1 MTMKAGLSMYL
12 FTLAMPW
19 MFLKAHAGT
28 APTVTGP
35 IPGAAYLSPQQFRVS
50 LSERGYTEEEYFI
63 SGTAAAFTADG
74 PMPPDG
80 RLAVQPGSTA
90 PYTTRIVVRRPAD
103 PKKFNGTV
111 VVEWLNISGGTDAA
125 PEFAFLHRDIVRE
138 GYAWVG
144 VSAQQGGLQSI
155 PGMPPGMAKPVKAA
169 NPARYQ
175 SITHPGDAY
184 SFDIFSQAGAVVRT
198 TLHPK
203 HVLAVGESQSAF
215 FLTTYVNAI
224 DPLAKTYDGFLIH
237 ARGGFAAS
245 LTGIRL
251 DRANMN
257 PFADPVSIRADVR
270 VPVLMLQSETDL
282 MYLGSLASRQPDANR
297 IRLWEIAGASHADTY
312 QIIAAYQD
320 SEGVDPA
327 VLAAALA
334 PTDSFFG
341 MKMSSPMNSGP
352 QQHYVDNAALEG
364 LNRWVRDGKAPP
376 AAPRLEVGSPESHG
390 FALDELGI
398 ARGGIRSPWVDV
410 PTAVLSGLGQTGVGF
425 APLFGTTKPF
435 DASTL
440 TKLYPRGRTE
450 YLVKFAAAA
459 DAAIKAGFILEA
471 DKHEINA
478 LAAAAYPAAP

>member
-1 MTMKAGLSMYL
+1 MRAGLSMYL

-19 MFLKAHAGT
+19 MLLKAHAGT
-28 APTVTGP
+28 APTVSGP
-35 IPGAAYLSPQQFRVS
+35 IPGAVYLSPQHFRVS

-63 SGTAAAFTADG
+63 SGTATAFTADG
-74 PMPPDG
+74 PMPADG
-80 RLAVQPGSTA
+80 RLTVRPGSTA
-90 PYTTRIVVRRPAD
+90 PYTTRIVVRRPTN

-111 VVEWLNISGGTDAA
+111 VVEWLNVSGGTDAA

-144 VSAQQGGLQSI
+144 VSAQQGGLQSV

-169 NPARYQ
+169 DPARYE
-175 SITHPGDAY
+175 SIAHPGDAY
-184 SFDIFSQAGAVVRT
+184 SFDIFSQAGTVVRT

-257 PFADPVSIRADVR
+257 PFADPVRIRADVR

-312 QIIAAYQD
+312 QVIAAYQD

-341 MKMSSPMNSGP
+341 MKMSAPMNSGP
-352 QQHYVDNAALEG
+352 QQHYVDNAALEY

-440 TKLYPRGRTE
+440 VKLYPRGRTE
-450 YLVKFAAAA
+450 YLAKFAAAA

-471 DKHEINA
+471 DKQEINA